1 MNSFVWILTADKNAS
16 FGKSG
21 VSGSYIIPQ
30 GDMKVSPKSLSGH
43 RLWILLRGKEDRI
56 LLSIKIKK
64 IDRITEGYYDGDFL
78 ASVDLLSSFR
88 LVSSYSE
95 AVKYIVKNTKIFSTG
110 IYEISKDDD
119 NSLSQIVIK
128 SVEVKLAKPNIKNN
142 SGLNTKILP
151 RSGQY
156 LAKAAI
162 RMIVSHF
169 NLNEVWAA
177 GSGKKL
183 SAFSNFANEIIVRET
198 TSKGTTTTSI
208 ENLLKSFDPLVNLF
222 EQPNNTYSISRIT
235 SSPKVDID
243 FSEIDPKKI
252 YAREFISLGDQFID
266 LEASLN
272 KTEHAEKVHQE
283 MLKDISKFLI
293 SKGITP
299 YESGSIDLIFM
310 STNKIKVCE
319 IKSAT
324 SDNIFAQSAKGAFQ
338 LSCYLEE
345 LTKQYDNA
353 TPHLILKKVG
363 DEDFELY
370 VKKVLS
376 RLGIEALYY
385 DPEHLWPHRLR
396 SLLE

>member
-16 FGKSG
+16 FGTSG

-30 GDMKVSPKSLSGH
+30 GDMKVSPESLSGQ
-43 RLWILLRGKEDRI
+43 RLWILLRGQEDRI
-56 LLSIKIKK
+56 LLSVKIKK
-64 IDRITEGYYDGDFL
+64 IERIIEGYYDGDFL

-95 AVKYIVKNTKIFSTG
+95 AVKYIVKNTTIFSAG
-110 IYEISKDDD
+110 ISEISKDDD
-119 NSLSQIVIK
+119 NSLSQIVIRN
-128 SVEVKLAKPNIKNN
+128 VEVKLAKPDIKNN
-142 SGLNTKILP
+142 SGLNTKLLP
-151 RSGQY
+151 RSDQF

-162 RMIVSHF
+162 RMVVSHF
-169 NLNEVWAA
+169 NVNEIWTA
-177 GSGKKL
+177 GAGKKL

-198 TSKGTTTTSI
+198 TLKHTTATSI

-222 EQPNNTYSISRIT
+222 EQPDTKYSTSRIT

-243 FSEIDPKKI
+243 FLEIDPQKI
-252 YAREFISLGDQFID
+252 YAREFISLGDQFKD

-283 MLKDISKFLI
+283 MLKDISQFLI
-293 SKGITP
+293 SKCITP
-299 YESGSIDLIFM
+299 YESGSIDLMFM
-310 STNKIKVCE
+310 ARGNIKVCE

-324 SDNIFAQSAKGAFQ
+324 LDNILAQSAKGAFQ

-345 LTKQYDNA
+345 LAKQYDKA
-353 TPHLILKKVG
+353 TPHLILKKIG
-363 DEDFELY
+363 DEGFELY

-376 RLGIEALYY
+376 RLGIDALYY
-385 DPEHLWPHRLR
+385 DPEQLWPHRVQ
-396 SLLE
+396 SLL